1 MRNRTPSA
9 RRQHQLILSLLP
21 HGLHV
26 LHFQRGL
33 LGWKRAN
40 EARLRL
46 PEGDDFLP
54 RIQSQLSQC
63 IVQWKLPSGARAHWV
78 LAGDILGIVPPSGT
92 ETSLAAAL
100 PFNVHDTRTQPDSFG
115 GDTPPS
121 LMWIHK
127 DWIAEIERISS
138 QCQLELVEI
147 YARAQLFQQ
156 YAARHTGAPKV
167 VLEHEDGLLILHIF
181 ASNGMMLRTRILS
194 SKDATTLH
202 ALLQAELA
210 GLHSGADRQVGR
222 QTHLLAP
229 KELVNNPAEWHEFD
243 CHALEKIAQ
252 ADLLDRLWRS
262 DLEGIVV
269 RNTHD
274 DVVKGIKTLSLSI
287 GALGLVGLG
296 LMVWHDG
303 KLQQQIDDGR
313 AQSRKDLPKVEAAKA
328 LKSRTLQ
335 MADAVHAGQALR
347 ESSPAITAFT
357 QILANFPPAPATL
370 LYVRTDDNTLAFV
383 GTGEAAS
390 VEWLQERSFPG
401 YEPLTEFPVPEFLQ
415 NNNPAIHFQSRRS
428 TPRATAPSVTAIPA
442 STAASRTA
450 TP

>member
-9 RRQHQLILSLLP
+9 RRRHQLVLSLLP

-26 LHFQRGL
+26 LHLQRGI

-40 EARLRL
+40 EASLPL

-54 RIQSQLSQC
+54 KIQSQLSHC
-63 IVQWKLPSGARAHWV
+63 IEQWKLPSGARVHWV
-78 LAGDILGIVPPSGT
+78 LAGDILGIVPPSAT

-100 PFNVHDTRTQPDSFG
+100 PFSANDTRTQPDLFA
-115 GDTPPS
+115 GDTLPS

-138 QCQLELVEI
+138 QCQLELVEL
-147 YARAQLFQQ
+147 YARAQLFQRH
-156 YAARHTGAPKV
+156 AAQRTGATKV
-167 VLEHEDGLLILHIF
+167 VIERENGMLILHIF
-181 ASNGMMLRTRILS
+181 ASTGMMLRTRILS
-194 SKDATTLH
+194 DKDATALH
-202 ALLQAELA
+202 AILQTELA
-210 GLHSGADRQVGR
+210 GLRSGTDGQADRQK
-222 QTHLLAP
+222 QLLAP
-229 KELVNNPAEWHEFD
+229 AELVANPSEWHGFD
-243 CHALEKIAQ
+243 CHALEQVSQ
-252 ADLLDRLWRS
+252 ADLLERLWHS

-269 RNTHD
+269 RPTHD
-274 DVVKGIKTLSLSI
+274 DIVKGIKALSLSM
-287 GALGLVGLG
+287 GAAGLVGLG

-303 KLQQQIDDGR
+303 QLQQQIDDGR
-313 AQSRKDLPKVEAAKA
+313 TKSRKDLPRVEAAKA

-335 MADAVHAGQALR
+335 MAEAVQAAQTLR
-347 ESSPAITAFT
+347 ENSASMTAFT

-383 GTGEAAS
+383 GTGEEAS
-390 VEWLQERSFPG
+390 VKWLQERSFPG

-415 NNNPAIHFQSRRS
+415 NNNPAIHFQSRKS
-428 TPRATAPSVTAIPA
+428 APRAAAPSATALPA